1 MKKIVFTDQAPK
13 PIGPYSQAVIVDKL
27 VFISGTLGIEPSSGN
42 LVSGGIVAETKQI
55 FSNLQVI
62 LASIG
67 LSFDDIIKTTVYL
80 TDLGKFTEMNN
91 VYNQYFSKDYP
102 ARATVQVSALPKGA
116 CVEIEAIAALK

>member
-27 VFISGTLGIEPSSGN
+27 VFISGTLGIEPNSGN

-55 FSNLQVI
+55 FSNLQAI
-62 LASIG
+62 LASVG

-80 TDLGKFTEMNN
+80 TDLGKFAEMNN
-91 VYNQYFSKDYP
+91 VYNQYFTKDYP
-102 ARATVQVSALPKGA
+102 ARATIQVSALPKGA
-116 CVEIEAIAALK
+116 CVEIEAIAVLP